1 MKTITYLIVTLLFF
15 NSAISYA
22 QDIIGFWEIKKV
34 IVGGKTMTPVA
45 KWTKI
50 NKDGTF
56 QSGNGWLQN
65 ATGTWQFDK
74 KKNLYSPT
82 ETNGLKDEF
91 GPFTIEVNKDK
102 MTWLREEEGSIVT
115 VSLERITKMPKAT
128 ADELVGLWNLS
139 TIIKNEKEITATFD
153 PSNTYYLFI
162 RWDRIYM
169 KRTPE
174 GNRST
179 GYWHINGHRP
189 EVTFLSHDK
198 NKTTESWKVETSDK
212 TLKMIGIS
220 DANKNTV
227 MSFKRLDAF
236 PK

>member
-1 MKTITYLIVTLLFF
+1 MKTITYLIITLLFF
-15 NSAISYA
+15 YSTITYA
-22 QDIIGFWEIKKV
+22 QDFIGFWEIKKV

-74 KKNLYSPT
+74 KKNLYSPI
-82 ETNGLKDEF
+82 ETNGIKDEF
-91 GPFTIEVNKDK
+91 GPFTIEINKDK

-115 VSLERITKMPKAT
+115 VSLERITTMPKAI
-128 ADELVGLWNLS
+128 ADEIVGLWDLS
-139 TIIKNEKEITATFD
+139 TVIKNEKDITAIFD
-153 PSNTYYLFI
+153 SNNKHYLFI
-162 RWDRIYM
+162 RWDRIYIE
-169 KRTPE
+169 RTPKDK
-174 GNRST
+174 RAT
-179 GYWHINGHRP
+179 GYWHMHGHKP
-189 EVTFLSHDK
+189 EVTLLSHDK
-198 NKTTESWKVETSDK
+198 NKSAETWKVETSAK

-220 DANKNTV
+220 DSNKAIE
-227 MSFKRLDAF
+227 MIFKRIHEF